1 MAKKAVKR
9 RGKPK
14 GKQPVG
20 IPAPGLPP
28 PEPVIEPVL
37 PPPVRAEVALQK
49 RQKAQKWTGLPK
61 QGKVKKTVSAIVAL
75 KVQGYSTNE
84 IAEQLSLKPA
94 SVRQYLWIA
103 GRNGWLT
110 TQDPHEVAHSQL
122 VHRAVSNLE
131 EWLHARDG
139 RTGLPDKEITLESL
153 KGLGVFG
160 SGERQASDSGQTNIL
175 AINITMPQG
184 ANLPTMR
191 DGNAGGEPAYQ
202 EGEIINVSS
211 ESRKKL
217 TE

>member
-9 RGKPK
+9 RGKPQ
-14 GKQPVG
+14 GKKPEG

-28 PEPVIEPVL
+28 PEPVTEPVL

-49 RQKAQKWTGLPK
+49 RQRLQKWTGLPK

>member
-9 RGKPK
+9 RGKPQ
-14 GKQPVG
+14 GKKPEG